1 MPTPSIDH
9 IARRELLQR
18 IYDKMT
24 DEERRL
30 FVMMTLQNR
39 STEDIIRA
47 LAERQHRETMQAIHA
62 QQEQV
67 DRMASRMER
76 QNWYT
81 DFGADVA
88 ANLFTDG
95 LIWLARRLF
104 RH

>member
-1 MPTPSIDH
+1 MPTTSIDH
-9 IARRELLQR
+9 LARRELLQR

-30 FVMMTLQNR
+30 FVMMTLQHR

-47 LAERQHRETMQAIHA
+47 LAERQHRETMQALQA
-62 QQEQV
+62 QREQME
-67 DRMASRMER
+67 RMSRRMER

-81 DFGADVA
+81 DFGSDVA

-95 LIWLARRLF
+95 LLWLAHRLF
-104 RH
+104 RR